1 MISLTFTHMTGWH
14 QPYVIHSGFPLDV
27 WPDLPTGQVSSAP
40 FVRRQRK
47 RTKGNR
53 RRRRKSI
60 RWMRREKKKMKNL
73 EEKMGKN

>member
-1 MISLTFTHMTGWH
+1 MSATAV
-14 QPYVIHSGFPLDV
+14 YPLGV

-47 RTKGNR
+47 RAKGNR
-53 RRRRKSI
+53 RRRRKSN
-60 RWMRREKKKMKNL
+60 RWMRRGKKKKMKNL